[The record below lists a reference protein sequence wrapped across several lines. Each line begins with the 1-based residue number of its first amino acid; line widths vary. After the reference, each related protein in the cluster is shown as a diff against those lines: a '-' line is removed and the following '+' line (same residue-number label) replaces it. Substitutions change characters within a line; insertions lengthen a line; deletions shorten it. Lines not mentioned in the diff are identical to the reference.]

1 MAYLKSG
8 IDGGRQS
15 GSLIRNRVTEIRGD
29 IATPGKLLLTTSE
42 PTVIDG
48 NELGRIDFQAPLD
61 TAGTDAILVSASI
74 YAEADNSFSSSVN
87 ATELV
92 FATGASE
99 TATEKI
105 RITSTGQL
113 GINTATP
120 SYLLDVQGTVGITGA
135 TTMIGALT
143 VGVDDTGHDVIFYG
157 ATSGQK
163 MHWNEDNSGGS
174 LLLTDNSYLF
184 LGTGQDIEMVHNGS
198 NFYINCNTGSINIGV
213 NTSGQVVNL
222 GHSTSQTQVKD
233 NLTVAGTSTFT
244 GTVAGTASNWSGN
257 LDVTVGSHA
266 YIILDS
272 SGSTTAAWF
281 FCQQGGTGRWLF
293 GSREGVTSFDFY
305 DLGDTSIAVHLA
317 SGGTSWIAG
326 SDERLKKDITS
337 MEDRLDDLMDVK
349 VRRFKWKRNDKASE
363 GFIAQEL
370 VDAAPE
376 AVEVGTDAVWSAEEA
391 EDSVSA
397 VEGELKNPWGVSRE
411 LLIPMIV
418 KSIQELSVKVKAL
431 EDA

>member
-8 IDGGRQS
+8 AALTRTRKLD
-15 GSLIRNRVTEIRGD
+15 IRGD
-29 IATPGKLLLTTSE
+29 LATGGKLLLTTTE
-42 PTVIDG
+42 PTVVDG

-61 TAGTDAILVSASI
+61 TAGSDAILVAASI
-74 YAEADNSFSSSVN
+74 YAAADAQNFDSTHNST
-87 ATELV
+87 ALV
-92 FATGASE
+92 FATADSE
-99 TATEKI
+99 TAAEQM
-105 RITSTGQL
+105 RLNYQGRL
-113 GINTATP
+113 GIGVTAP
-120 SYLLDVQGTVGITGA
+120 ASLLHVAGT
-135 TTMIGALT
+135 MQ

-163 MHWNEDNSGGS
+163 MHWDEDNSGGS
-174 LLLTDNSYLF
+174 LTLTDNSYLF

-213 NTSGQVVNL
+213 NTSGQVINL

-281 FCQQGGTGRWLF
+281 FTQQGGTGRWLF
-293 GSREGVTSFDFY
+293 GSRETVTSFDFW

-370 VDAAPE
+370 VDSVPE
-376 AVEVGTDAVWSAEEA
+376 AVEVGSDVVYSAEEA
-391 EDSVSA
+391 EDSVTA